1 MASASIPQE
10 SWLLRAAFWLAGA
23 SAVTVVFSIA
33 ASQILLALATA
44 ALLLSPGRLRLPPL
58 RLPLALFLAAT
69 LVSLALSGDVASGRP
84 QIRKFF
90 VFLMLPAV
98 YSTFRRTAHA
108 RALILAWVG
117 AAAVAAL
124 RGLAQFS
131 EKLLQARLAG
141 ANFYDYYV
149 AERISGFMS
158 HWMTFSGQLMIVFLL
173 AASFLL
179 FSPSARRGMLLYAGL
194 CSAATAAALL
204 LGFTRSIWLATAC
217 ALAFLLWRWRRW
229 AAAALPALL
238 LTGVLAAPGSVRTRF
253 VSMFRPRQDVDSNQH
268 RIVCWRTGWRMIQAH
283 PWFGLG
289 PEQVRLQFVR
299 WVPRDIPWPLPTGW
313 YGHLHSIY
321 VHYAAERGLPA
332 MFALVWLLAKIL
344 WDFLAAV
351 RKLPPGPSEE
361 KFLLHGG
368 IAVVIA
374 VLIEGIF
381 ELNLGDSEVLAL
393 FLAAVAAVYAARDRV
408 VAQEAGLA

>member
-1 MASASIPQE
+1 MAPGSAAQE
-10 SWLLRAAFWLAGA
+10 SVLLRTAFWLAAA
-23 SAVTVVFSIA
+23 SAVSVLFSIA

-44 ALLLSPGRLRLPPL
+44 ALLLSPGQLRLPPL
-58 RLPLALFLAAT
+58 RLPLALFFAAT
-69 LVSLALSGDVASGRP
+69 LVSLALSGDVAAGRP

-90 VFLMLPAV
+90 VFLMLPVV
-98 YSTFRRTAHA
+98 YSTFRRTAQA
-108 RALILAWVG
+108 RALVLVWTG

-131 EKLLQARLAG
+131 EKLTQARLAG
-141 ANFYDYYV
+141 VNFYEYYV

-158 HWMTFSGQLMIVFLL
+158 HWMTFSGQLMIVLLL
-173 AASFLL
+173 AAAFLL
-179 FSPSARRGMLLYAGL
+179 FSPSARRGLLVYAAL
-194 CSAATAAALL
+194 CAAAIAGALL
-204 LGFTRSIWLATAC
+204 LGFTRSIWLAAAG
-217 ALAFLLWRWRRW
+217 ALGFLLWRWRRW
-229 AAAALPALL
+229 AAAAMPALL
-238 LTGVLAAPGSVRTRF
+238 LVGILAAPASVRTRF

-268 RIVCWRTGWRMIQAH
+268 RIVCWRTGWRMIQTH

-289 PEQVRLQFVR
+289 PEQVRLQFAR
-299 WVPRDIPWPLPTGW
+299 WVPRDIPGPLPAGW

-321 VHYAAERGLPA
+321 VHYAAERGVPA
-332 MFALVWLLAKIL
+332 MLALVWLLAKML

-351 RKLPPGPSEE
+351 RKLPPGPGEE

-368 IAVVIA
+368 IAVVMAI
-374 VLIEGIF
+374 LIEGIF

-408 VAQEAGLA
+408 LAPEAGLA